1 MKQTLKILT
10 DNVSPR
16 ERKILLAMALLLIA
30 FALSSMLPALRGVY
44 QQRQADIESLALA
57 VAREQRLHENAE
69 RWRERREEVEA
80 RRSDLEG
87 QLFSGA
93 TVPLV
98 EAAIQRDLTQYAR
111 DAAIDV
117 LSTRLAERQSAEDW
131 LMISQEMSFRT
142 SDAGNSISF
151 LEFLENSTPRLFVR
165 DFSLD
170 HSRNNFS
177 GAITVV
183 GFARSGELDTEAL
196 ASRR

>member
-1 MKQTLKILT
+1 MKQTLKVLM

-16 ERKILLAMALLLIA
+16 ERKILLVMALLLLA
-30 FALSSMLPALRGVY
+30 FALSSLLPALQDGY
-44 QQRQADIESLALA
+44 QQRQAEIESLALD
-57 VAREQRLHENAE
+57 VAREQRLNENAE

-80 RRSDLEG
+80 RRSELEG

-111 DAAIDV
+111 NAGIDV
-117 LSTRLAERQSAEDW
+117 LSTRLAERQSAEGW

-142 SDAGNSISF
+142 RDAGNSIRF
-151 LEFLENSTPRLFVR
+151 LEFMENSTPRLFVR

-183 GFARSGELDTEAL
+183 GFARSGELDTDAL
-196 ASRR
+196 ASQR

>member
-1 MKQTLKILT
+1 MKQTLKALT

-16 ERKILLAMALLLIA
+16 ERKILLVMALLLLA
-30 FALSSMLPALRGVY
+30 FALSALLPALQDDY
-44 QQRQADIESLALA
+44 QQRQAEIESLALD
-57 VAREQRLHENAE
+57 VAREQRLNENAE

-80 RRSDLEG
+80 RRSELEG

-111 DAAIDV
+111 NAGIDV
-117 LSTRLAERQSAEDW
+117 LSTRLAERQNAEGW

-142 SDAGNSISF
+142 RDAGNSIRF
-151 LEFLENSTPRLFVR
+151 LEFMENSTPRLFVR

-183 GFARSGELDTEAL
+183 GFARSGELDTDAL
-196 ASRR
+196 ASQR